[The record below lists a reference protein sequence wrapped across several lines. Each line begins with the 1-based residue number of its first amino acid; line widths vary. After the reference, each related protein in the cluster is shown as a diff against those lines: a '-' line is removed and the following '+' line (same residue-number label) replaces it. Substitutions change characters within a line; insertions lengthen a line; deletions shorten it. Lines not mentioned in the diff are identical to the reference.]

1 MDRRRED
8 ERGGGFVGTGTE
20 AGIGLLLDN
29 LAPGIAMGMGVGA
42 GLAACDGGGDG

>member
-1 MDRRRED
+1 M
-8 ERGGGFVGTGTE
+8 GTGPGNE
-20 AGIGLLLDN
+20 AGTGLLLRI